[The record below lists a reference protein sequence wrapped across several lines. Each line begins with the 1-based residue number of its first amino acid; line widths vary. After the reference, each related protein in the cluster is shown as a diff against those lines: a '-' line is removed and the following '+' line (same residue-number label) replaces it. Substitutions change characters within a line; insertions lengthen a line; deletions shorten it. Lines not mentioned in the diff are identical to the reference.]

1 MYESGGKA
9 VAFHVLKP
17 CIGFIQGFFFVFF
30 KSIEDR
36 MRIDYNYRNNQI
48 SGNRKEKCQSIK
60 ALNGRKFGK
69 MNI

>member
-36 MRIDYNYRNNQI
+36 MRIDYNNI
-48 SGNRKEKCQSIK
+48 EIIK
-60 ALNGRKFGK
+60 
-69 MNI
+69 